1 LLRVEVGVMALQ
13 PMFLEDDEDDTL
25 VGFEP
30 PCLASLRCDIMDNVG
45 NLEGQPT
52 FSQEEETPAPEDDT
66 APFS

>member
-1 LLRVEVGVMALQ
+1 
-13 PMFLEDDEDDTL
+13 MFLEDDEDDTV

-30 PCLASLRCDIMDNVG
+30 PRLASLRCDIMDNVG

-52 FSQEEETPAPEDDT
+52 FSQEEAPAAEDDT